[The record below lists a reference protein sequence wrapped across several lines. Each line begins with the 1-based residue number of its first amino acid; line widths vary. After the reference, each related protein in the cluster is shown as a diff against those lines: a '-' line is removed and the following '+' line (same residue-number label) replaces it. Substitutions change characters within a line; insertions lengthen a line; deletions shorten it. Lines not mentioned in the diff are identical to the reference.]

1 MLEAD
6 DFKEGPGWLSEAE
19 LTMPNVFEE
28 GTKSVDSRAVDEIV
42 DWVRRQGR
50 PVPHHQLV
58 HETAKRVPTHSV
70 LKVLDIMWLSGRLLK
85 SEDGHYLAND

>member
-1 MLEAD
+1 
-6 DFKEGPGWLSEAE
+6 
-19 LTMPNVFEE
+19 MPNVFEE

-58 HETAKRVPTHSV
+58 HETAKRVPTYSV
-70 LKVLDIMWLSGRLLK
+70 LKVLDIMWLSGRLPG
-85 SEDGHYLAND
+85 SEDGKSYLPNDDYS